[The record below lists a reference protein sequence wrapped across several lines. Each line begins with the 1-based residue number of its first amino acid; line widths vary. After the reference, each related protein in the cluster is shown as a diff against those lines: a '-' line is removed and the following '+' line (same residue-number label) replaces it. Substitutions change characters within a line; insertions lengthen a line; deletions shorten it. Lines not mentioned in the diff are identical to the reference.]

1 MCGLPHG
8 LSAEPV
14 DKTNDNDVCI
24 FRVQF
29 SVCLSELEDP
39 ESYIFNGFVA
49 IGEYIIVLLSPY
61 LLVCFC
67 LLLFFTSLESQCL
80 MINTGLF
87 KVFCLCSLPYFQF
100 PQGLRNPALN
110 TLPFFK
116 STQWSAPLR
125 YNPPPHQESIEK

>member
-87 KVFCLCSLPYFQF
+87 KVFCLCSLKRPQF
-100 PQGLRNPALN
+100 FLIFSFHKALEIQHLTLCHSLSPLSGLL
-110 TLPFFK
+110 
-116 STQWSAPLR
+116 
-125 YNPPPHQESIEK
+125 H